1 MNNIQYAQIYL
12 NAMDLIY
19 QEEALTRDVE
29 GNDSQIMPAGYGEFK
44 VAKVDV
50 SGLGDFERSKGYAK
64 GNGKF
69 TWETIKMQ
77 KERSVE
83 LRVDRLENGEALD
96 KAFSAMCSEFT
107 RTKVI
112 PEIDAARVANIFGYT
127 GITTV
132 GEKITT
138 AQEIIKALRKAAN
151 YMDNEEVPAEN
162 RVLWIN
168 TNLLSL
174 IEDMNTYESKAVLN
188 KFSVIRPFPERR
200 FYTDIT
206 LNDGKSTFGYV
217 PATGAHIG
225 NFIAFHKG
233 AVVAKT
239 AQFMKYFTPDQDQ
252 TADDHVMQYRNNS
265 LFAYVFEN
273 KLNGV
278 YGSYNTDTVSTT
290 TENTGGSGTDGSD
303 TNDTQEGGNS

>member
-1 MNNIQYAQIYL
+1 MNNIEYAQSYL

-19 QEEALTRDVE
+19 QQEALTRDIE
-29 GNDSQIMPAGYGEFK
+29 GNESQIMPAGYGEFK

-50 SGLGDFERSKGYAK
+50 SGLGDFKRNVGYAK
-64 GNGKF
+64 GSGKF
-69 TWETIKMQ
+69 TWETINMQ
-77 KERSVE
+77 KERSIE

-96 KAFSAMCSEFT
+96 KAFSAMCSELT

-112 PEIDAARVANIFGYT
+112 PEVDAARVANIFGYE
-127 GITTV
+127 GIKTI

-138 AQEIIKALRKAAN
+138 AQEVIKALRTAAN
-151 YMDNEEVPAEN
+151 YMDNAEVPAEN
-162 RVLWIN
+162 RILWIN

-188 KFSVIRPFPERR
+188 KFSVIKPFPERR

-206 LNDGKSTFGYV
+206 LNDGTESFGYV

-225 NFIAFHKG
+225 NFIVFHKG

-239 AQFMKYFTPDQDQ
+239 AQFMKYFTPDEDQ

-265 LFAYVFEN
+265 LFAYIFKN
-273 KLNGV
+273 KLEGV
-278 YGSYNTDTVSTT
+278 YGSYNTDTVSTE
-290 TENTGGSGTDGSD
+290 TEETDD
-303 TNDTQEGGNS
+303 QEEGGTE